1 MRNLAFFLVLGIFC
15 GCAGA
20 PFTGK
25 KELISVEVSLKQKE
39 SRIRELEA
47 LLAQKEIQIK
57 EKEVQ
62 IQQLKDKL
70 RGFGVF

>member
-1 MRNLAFFLVLGIFC
+1 MLFC
-15 GCAGA
+15 GCAGM
-20 PFTGK
+20 PFTSK
-25 KELISVEVSLKQKE
+25 KELTRVEVALGQKE

-47 LLAQKEIQIK
+47 LLEAREIQIR
-57 EKEVQ
+57 EKEAQ